1 MAERITITF
10 ETGSA
15 AFENSPT
22 EEIARILCRIADD
35 LRDNGDTSEII
46 RDANGDAAG
55 TIRIDSISGE
65 VGVCRISATS
75 GLGTPS

>member
-10 ETGSA
+10 ETGNA
-15 AFENSPT
+15 AFDDSPT

-46 RDANGDAAG
+46 HDGNRDPVG
-55 TIRIDSISGE
+55 TVRINSI
-65 VGVCRISATS
+65 
-75 GLGTPS
+75 